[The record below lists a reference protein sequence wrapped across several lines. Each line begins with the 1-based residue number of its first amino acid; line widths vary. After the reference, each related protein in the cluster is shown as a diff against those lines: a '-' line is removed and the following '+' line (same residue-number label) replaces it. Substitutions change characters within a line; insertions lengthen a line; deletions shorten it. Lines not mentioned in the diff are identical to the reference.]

1 MISERAILYVDVEAL
16 ANLPMEDA
24 ERFGDLFYDPIYSVD
39 VSAFG
44 ATSDVD
50 DNGKVIILFT
60 PSVNRLTA
68 PGSGDFVGGFF
79 FGLDLF
85 TEAENSNAAEVF
97 YVMVPDPAGEYGNV
111 QSLDLI
117 RTTVPAILAHE
128 LQHMIHHNER
138 IIERNGERA
147 DALWLS

>member
-24 ERFGDLFYDPIYSVD
+24 ERFGDLFDDPIYSVD

-60 PSVNRLTA
+60 PQRQSADRTGVRRLRRWVLFRSR
-68 PGSGDFVGGFF
+68 PVHGGRK
-79 FGLDLF
+79 
-85 TEAENSNAAEVF
+85 
-97 YVMVPDPAGEYGNV
+97 
-111 QSLDLI
+111 QQ
-117 RTTVPAILAHE
+117 R
-128 LQHMIHHNER
+128 R
-138 IIERNGERA
+138 
-147 DALWLS
+147 